1 MSVIGNQIWWLL
13 PQRRKRKTKE
23 QSVLWGFVDAVGEVL
38 DALKQAILISRL
50 RRFFLIRTIIDTQD
64 YYTSPERTFDLE
76 AHGRDRGLMRLP
88 GETDA
93 QLLERISTLSYRNG
107 FLGSKTGMKYL
118 IEEIFGLMVND
129 IIEFYPDDMALI
141 VLSEHDLSG
150 ETEIN
155 LSHVF
160 NAEDQIT
167 WDAFRQNRIFRR
179 NDFTQAFHFVISIS
193 NPENLDYDPEVVEE
207 LVNAQKPAHT
217 RAIIYFNE

>member
-13 PQRRKRKTKE
+13 PQRRKLKTKE
-23 QSVLWGFVDAVGEVL
+23 QSVLWGLIDAVGEVL
-38 DALKQAILISRL
+38 DSLKQAILISRL
-50 RRFFLIRTIIDTQD
+50 RRFFLIRTINDTQD
-64 YYTSPERTFDLE
+64 YYTSPERTLDLE

-141 VLSEHDLSG
+141 LLSENDACA

-155 LSHVF
+155 ISHIF
-160 NAEDQIT
+160 DAEDQAT
-167 WDAFRQNRIFRR
+167 WDAFRQNRIYKR
-179 NDFTQAFHFVISIS
+179 NDVTLAFHFVLNIS
-193 NPENLDYDPEVVEE
+193 NPNVVDYDPEIVIE

-217 RAIIYFNE
+217 RAIINFE